1 MSTLSSSTPLLD
13 ANVFENF
20 SPGWLEKLEAV
31 DLVALEQELQA
42 QLDAQLGLQA
52 ADEQKSQDA
61 IDAHCAGEPLYWLQN
76 YTATEN
82 PKHKQQGLP
91 YKAPFPRKSYFPPL
105 FEHFAN
111 DPRLF
116 VPKTREMLTSWC
128 VMGDSAHRAQWERWE
143 IIVQTGSEDKAHELI
158 SYATQ
163 LYRNQPDWMQKR
175 HPLNGQPSKSEI
187 SWMSGGRVLAIPS
200 GVHKIRLY
208 HPTRYV
214 MDEAAFL
221 PEAEQCYNAAH
232 PVSQQIIAISSA
244 GPGWFGDECSR

>member
-1 MSTLSSSTPLLD
+1 MLLD
-13 ANVFENF
+13 ATIFENLL
-20 SPGWLEKLEAV
+20 PGWLENLSSEDLAALEA
-31 DLVALEQELQA
+31 ELS
-42 QLDAQLGLQA
+42 DAVEHQGI
-52 ADEQKSQDA
+52 QDA
-61 IDAHCAGEPLYWLQN
+61 DTHGEIDAKCQASALFWLQH

-82 PKHKQQGLP
+82 PKHQEQGLP
-91 YKAPFPRKSYFPPL
+91 YKAPFPQKSYFGPL
-105 FEHFAN
+105 FDVFET
-111 DPRLF
+111 DKRLF

-128 VMGDSAHRAQWERWE
+128 VMGDSAHRAQWQRWE
-143 IIVQTGSEDKAHELI
+143 VIVQTGSEDKAHELI

-163 LYRNQPDWMQKR
+163 LYRNQPDWMQKL
-175 HPLNGQPSKSEI
+175 HPLSGIPSKSEI
-187 SWMSGGRVLAIPS
+187 AWQAGGRILAIPS

-232 PVSQQIIAISSA
+232 PVAQQIIAISSA